1 LWREYKQLAFHDG
14 ELIEDFAMRLT
25 SLTNQLA
32 TLGDAMSDDKIIS
45 MYLCVARSRYQH
57 FVISIETLFDID
69 DLFMKEITT
78 RLKALKDDGG
88 VTGGRDGEKL
98 YLKDEEWLEHYKQ
111 KEPEGS
117 RRGGGSDSHNKGR
130 GGKNK

>member
-1 LWREYKQLAFHDG
+1 
-14 ELIEDFAMRLT
+14 
-25 SLTNQLA
+25 
-32 TLGDAMSDDKIIS
+32 
-45 MYLCVARSRYQH
+45 
-57 FVISIETLFDID
+57 VISIETLFDID

-117 RRGGGSDSHNKGR
+117 RHGGGSDSHNKGR